1 MNAIQ
6 KIPTELAAIAAIFS
20 FAGGMLLL
28 SVVLAATLLP
38 RHPYPDRVIQML
50 FMDPSVRPLFLCE
63 GGGALVLGIAAVV
76 AGVATFARARIA
88 GVALRATLG
97 LATAC
102 LIADVVVQG
111 WLIVP
116 ALRRLAPTLKPP
128 ESLWYHPRLRPALPI
143 VVGVIV
149 LAVLFGVARTLRRP
163 RVRAALSGDQPCK

>member
-38 RHPYPDRVIQML
+38 RHPYADRVIQML

-63 GGGALVLGIAAVV
+63 GGGALVLGIAA
-76 AGVATFARARIA
+76 
-88 GVALRATLG
+88 
-97 LATAC
+97 
-102 LIADVVVQG
+102 VVVQG

-149 LAVLFGVARTLRRP
+149 LAVLF
-163 RVRAALSGDQPCK
+163 